1 MSVVLQFSDHT
12 KQHCRNKR
20 SMIIPEAWT
29 PVIINTSIY
38 YIYIHSLWQK
48 RKDVAIDLLKP
59 DLIMW
64 SLTVMQ
70 SWTAIV
76 NVIRLSELRNKTFLF
91 SSPARRALTLLQ
103 FRFSQLNHS
112 WCKDFWKLAHSRLF
126 DVGQCWFLFPP
137 QNQSP
142 RGEHMLPFACTRA
155 YLAGTKFNV
164 IRRPLCR

>member
-20 SMIIPEAWT
+20 SMITPEAWT

-38 YIYIHSLWQK
+38 YIYIYIFWQK
-48 RKDVAIDLLKP
+48 RKGVTIDLLKLN
-59 DLIMW
+59 LIMW
-64 SLTVMQ
+64 SPTLMQ

-91 SSPARRALTLLQ
+91 SSLSRRALTLLQ

-112 WCKDFWKLAHSRLF
+112 WCKDFLKIGTLLTLWRWPMLIPCSST
-126 DVGQCWFLFPP
+126 QPI
-137 QNQSP
+137 SP
-142 RGEHMLPFACTRA
+142 RRTHA
-155 YLAGTKFNV
+155 
-164 IRRPLCR
+164 PLRLHTCVSGGYKV